1 MVSRTRLTS
10 MMSIP
15 METITGET
23 DVKRN
28 DAALQDAGFYWR
40 ERDGVQALVC
50 KPLEHD
56 GFANAF
62 STRVGGVSPMPDNS
76 LNLAGFNEDAAEN
89 IYENR
94 RRFLKLFPGEWTLT
108 GCWQM
113 HGAEVRVVLTA
124 AEAQPT
130 PGVLGETQYCD
141 VLVSNVPRVLVG
153 VKTADC
159 VPILVGDPISGAFA
173 AVHAGWRGTVVSV
186 VRRAIEQMQ
195 EQYGAKPWNL
205 RAAIG
210 PAANLCCYEVGAEV
224 IEQFTDQFPHSQMLF
239 AATRDGHA
247 RIDLQTANRE
257 QLVSAGLTPDRI
269 HVAPLCTMERT
280 DLFFSYRR
288 EKAVHGRVGRLMSVI
303 GRP

>member
-1 MVSRTRLTS
+1 

-50 KPLEHD
+50 EPLERG

-94 RRFLKLFPGEWTLT
+94 RRFLKLFPGEWRLT
-108 GCWQM
+108 GCWQV
-113 HGAEVRVVLTA
+113 HGADVRVVRTE
-124 AEAQPT
+124 AEARPT

-159 VPILVGDPISGAFA
+159 VPILIGDPISGAFA
-173 AVHAGWRGTVVSV
+173 AVHAGWRGTVAAV

-195 EQYGAKPWNL
+195 EQYGAKAEHL

-224 IEQFTDQFPHSQMLF
+224 IEQFTDRFPQSQKLF
-239 AATRDGHA
+239 APTRDGHA
-247 RIDLQTANRE
+247 RIDLQTGNRE
-257 QLVSAGLTPDRI
+257 QLISAGVEPGKI

-288 EKAVHGRVGRLMSVI
+288 EKAVYGRVGRLMSVI